1 MANWLL
7 VAIMAVAFTFV
18 LALSQTAYWWYIA
31 RQDRLQEELLR
42 RISGGVTDDARLES
56 LIKETEGDAVSKALG
71 GFGATLQ
78 ESIVMADAQITV
90 TTVVM
95 QMAVGAAVGALVGF
109 FVMGGPLGMLAALP
123 AGYLPIMLL
132 KRAGSK
138 RASALV
144 SQLPDAL
151 DLMGRAM
158 QAGVGLGDAFKLAAE
173 EMSPPLSIEFTRV
186 FEEVRFGR
194 DYREAFGGLIKRNP
208 TVFDLRLMVSSIL
221 LQRETGGN
229 LIEILENISET
240 IRARFTFMEKVAAMT
255 SEARFTSYILG
266 GLPIAVATMITLTS
280 PAYLKPLVAD
290 PLGNLILAVA
300 IGMYS
305 LGTFIMRDIT
315 KVEV

>member
-71 GFGATLQ
+71 GFGARLQ
-78 ESIVMADAQITV
+78 EYIVMADAQITV

-95 QMAVGAAVGALVGF
+95 QMAIGAAVGALVGF
-109 FVMGGPLGMLAALP
+109 FFVGPIGMFLAIP
-123 AGYLPIMLL
+123 AGYVPVMLL
-132 KRAGSK
+132 QRAGTKRA
-138 RASALV
+138 AALV

-173 EMSPPLSIEFTRV
+173 ELPPPLSIEFTRV

-194 DYREAFGGLIKRNP
+194 DYREAFGGLVKRNP
-208 TVFDLRLMVSSIL
+208 TVFDLRLMVSSIM

-266 GLPIAVATMITLTS
+266 GLPIAVATMISLTS
-280 PAYLKPLVAD
+280 PDYLAPLFKDPIGNIILLVACVMFFT
-290 PLGNLILAVA
+290 GV
-300 IGMYS
+300 
-305 LGTFIMRDIT
+305 FIMRDIT